1 MQQPW
6 PTSHQSRPSL
16 HWRANPLDLY
26 PNRPA
31 TSFNPVVPS
40 FSPPNICTIS
50 LLPSCD
56 TSTSFF
62 NPSRDVDTSPML
74 FDPQPPSLHAADL
87 ITLSFISCPS
97 SSLPSH
103 VIPSSSSRCVAS
115 SLSSIPTTTPPHTSP
130 TSSANISFLALIP
143 SPSVS
148 DSQPTSSNGHRLTI
162 DPSLIIVPIPILK
175 KNVQSSVGPSPFS
188 SPLYPSLSSSTPIFS
203 SNPLPSSPN
212 LAPHDSNHP
221 TPKPHL
227 LDVLII
233 ASALNPTIANHQLP
247 PIKLTNPF
255 EELEDSPILLSTP
268 LVMIPHRPPSSHACP
283 LNPSSPPSFTL
294 PPAISLLGP
303 PLPHPLLLFP
313 PSCPNT
319 VSGTLLCLPPLPSL
333 CPSVSVSLSIHSQLS
348 SESSLSPASDSSQ
361 PILLPQSP
369 HPPQPPSLRPPTPPP
384 PPLSPPLP
392 TPPPP
397 PLPSQPQPPPPPPL
411 SLSTPTAPH
420 NLSVDLDYRHATRQ
434 SPELMGRAI
443 ANPAQ
448 SGHPLHPDSALT
460 TPPTTDD
467 TLTRTTVQVPSD
479 GRTHAPSFP
488 PPGPP
493 MSSHDT
499 CKSLPPF
506 LTPRTHDCSS
516 SPPREGGR
524 GSPMISIDRD
534 KPVESKVD
542 GTREGKAVGLKMPV
556 ERPKG
561 SPVEVETG
569 LTGERCGEQVA
580 LIEGGDAIEEVGSLP
595 DVGVKRDECEG
606 GDTEDGQA

>member
-16 HWRANPLDLY
+16 HRRANPLDLY

-103 VIPSSSSRCVAS
+103 VIPSSSSGCVAS

-175 KNVQSSVGPSPFS
+175 KNGFMFLHRLVIPLRSYLLLLFLSRLVHKIEWPSHPIVLVQSSVGPSPFS

-203 SNPLPSSPN
+203 SNPLPSSRSNSLTPFSSAN

-268 LVMIPHRPPSSHACP
+268 LVMIPHRR
-283 LNPSSPPSFTL
+283 L
-294 PPAISLLGP
+294 
-303 PLPHPLLLFP
+303 
-313 PSCPNT
+313 
-319 VSGTLLCLPPLPSL
+319 V
-333 CPSVSVSLSIHSQLS
+333 
-348 SESSLSPASDSSQ
+348 
-361 PILLPQSP
+361 
-369 HPPQPPSLRPPTPPP
+369 
-384 PPLSPPLP
+384 
-392 TPPPP
+392 
-397 PLPSQPQPPPPPPL
+397 
-411 SLSTPTAPH
+411 
-420 NLSVDLDYRHATRQ
+420 
-434 SPELMGRAI
+434 
-443 ANPAQ
+443 
-448 SGHPLHPDSALT
+448 
-460 TPPTTDD
+460 
-467 TLTRTTVQVPSD
+467 VQ
-479 GRTHAPSFP
+479 
-488 PPGPP
+488 
-493 MSSHDT
+493 
-499 CKSLPPF
+499 
-506 LTPRTHDCSS
+506 
-516 SPPREGGR
+516 
-524 GSPMISIDRD
+524 
-534 KPVESKVD
+534 
-542 GTREGKAVGLKMPV
+542 
-556 ERPKG
+556 
-561 SPVEVETG
+561 
-569 LTGERCGEQVA
+569 
-580 LIEGGDAIEEVGSLP
+580 
-595 DVGVKRDECEG
+595 
-606 GDTEDGQA
+606 